1 MKILLIMGVRRL
13 GNFFKEST
21 VKMANKFDIPRE
33 AIENIPKITIIG
45 DEELTIENHG
55 GILSFT
61 DNEIIVKTC
70 IGKIILKGTNFE
82 IAYLSETT
90 ITVSGVFISFNLERH
105 GDVDE

>member
-1 MKILLIMGVRRL
+1 M
-13 GNFFKEST
+13 GNFFREST
-21 VKMANKFDIPRE
+21 AKMANKFDIPRE
-33 AIENIPKITIIG
+33 AIEKIPKITIIG

-61 DNEIIVKTC
+61 DNEIRVKTC
-70 IGKIILKGTNFE
+70 LGKMILKGRNFE

-90 ITVSGVFISFNLERH
+90 ITVSGVFISFNLERR